1 MKNKVKNI
9 INISA
14 HNSLNKNSLF
24 VVFLI
29 TLLLFIIFSF
39 LWLSIGAWPIS
50 IFMGVEYLTLCFLFF
65 LFYKKRKIKED
76 LEVNEKKI
84 IYRLYVEKK
93 LKIYL
98 TFNTYWT
105 KIIFWKKE
113 NKSELILTESGK
125 RVEVGKLLHAQ
136 PKEEIYNNINN
147 YLSK

>member
-1 MKNKVKNI
+1 MK
-9 INISA
+9 
-14 HNSLNKNSLF
+14 
-24 VVFLI
+24 
-29 TLLLFIIFSF
+29 
-39 LWLSIGAWPIS
+39 
-50 IFMGVEYLTLCFLFF
+50 
-65 LFYKKRKIKED
+65 KKF
-76 LEVNEKKI
+76 
-84 IYRLYVEKK
+84 YRLYVEKK
-93 LKIYL
+93 LKVYL